1 FTPSLAVGP
10 RLVHERLGVPRGAPA
25 LGTTPTR
32 RQPTVWVMK
41 RCRKSGCS
49 LWIRLACDLAQ
60 NNGETG
66 IIGARP
72 FVTKTHRIELL
83 TQCIVPAATSLT
95 VPQWTTTNSEHVGAR
110 LRRSSKDECVTD

>member
-1 FTPSLAVGP
+1 TDSGGKRRPTAASSGFTPSLAVGP

-72 FVTKTHRIELL
+72 LTTNTHRIELL
-83 TQCIVPAATSLT
+83 TQRVVPAATS
-95 VPQWTTTNSEHVGAR
+95 PRSHSGR
-110 LRRSSKDECVTD
+110 LPTAS